1 MKAIV
6 LKVPEQHA
14 VFALKEVIHFF
25 TEYPNNKMGACTV
38 GSLTFWLRQTKTQ
51 LIAETDEFRIAN
63 LGDNQ

>member
-6 LKVPEQHA
+6 LKVPEHHTRL
-14 VFALKEVIHFF
+14 ALKAVTHFF

-38 GSLTFWLRQTKTQ
+38 GGVTFWMRQTKTQ

-63 LGDNQ
+63 SGVKQ